1 VSKPTER
8 GQRRQSSR
16 KLQRTDADDVLT
28 PFYADDLSD
37 EAAAHIAEF
46 LMQLAMR
53 FEETHFSTIRRHYQ
67 SIKPKREPDPRQLDL
82 FPHDPPF

>member
-1 VSKPTER
+1 MSRPTER

-16 KLQRTDADDVLT
+16 KLQKPDADDVLAL
-28 PFYADDLSD
+28 FSADDLSD
-37 EAAAHIAEF
+37 QAAAHIADF

-67 SIKPKREPDPRQLDL
+67 SITPKHETDPRQLDL
-82 FPHDPPF
+82 FPHNPPF